1 MGEFDLIGRYF
12 NRRPAGSGHGTSAR
26 EGVLLGIGDDA
37 AMLTPNGRES
47 LVVTT
52 DMLVAGRHFPEDTD
66 PESIGYRS
74 LAVNLSDLAAMGAR
88 PTAFTL
94 ALALPPNCA
103 QPEWLN
109 AFSTGLHAMAD
120 RHGIALIGG
129 DTVSA
134 ERLTLSI
141 TAMGHVLPEQ
151 ALRRS
156 GAKTGDLVAVT
167 GTLGDA
173 GLGLITALDPDA
185 VPQRVT
191 PEQQAWLRQ
200 RLDRPTPR
208 VEVGQALTAFAHAAI
223 DISDGLVQDLGHVLA
238 ASEVGADIDIA
249 AIPLSS
255 AARCWLDAQPER
267 RLLPLQAGDDYEL
280 LFTLP
285 PEAESRLADLPV
297 PVTVIG
303 RVTAET
309 GLRLRGDDGRPVEV
323 ASGGYDHFRGVST

>member
-12 NRRPAGSGHGTSAR
+12 NRRPAGSGHGASAR

-74 LAVNLSDLAAMGAR
+74 LAVNLSDLAAMGAC

-94 ALALPPNCA
+94 AIALPPNCA
-103 QPEWLN
+103 QPEWLS

-120 RHGIALIGG
+120 RYGIALIGG

-173 GLGLITALDPDA
+173 GLGLITALDSDA
-185 VPQRVT
+185 VPPGVT
-191 PEQQAWLRQ
+191 PEQQVWLRQ

-208 VEVGQALTAFAHAAI
+208 VEAGQALTAFANAAI

-238 ASEVGADIDIA
+238 ASEVGADIDIS

>member
-1 MGEFDLIGRYF
+1 LGEFDLIGRYF
-12 NRRPAGSGHGTSAR
+12 NRSAGMSGSDVPAS

-37 AMLTPNGRES
+37 ALLAPNGRES

-94 ALALPPNCA
+94 AIALPPNCA
-103 QPEWLN
+103 QPEWLS
-109 AFSTGLHAMAD
+109 AFSTGLHTMAD
-120 RHGIALIGG
+120 RHGITLIGG

-156 GAKTGDLVAVT
+156 GAKTGDLIAVT

-173 GLGLITALDPDA
+173 GLGLITALSPDA
-185 VPQRVT
+185 VPQAVT
-191 PEQQAWLRQ
+191 PKQRAWLRQ

-208 VEVGQALTAFAHAAI
+208 VETGRTLTGFANAAI
-223 DISDGLVQDLGHVLA
+223 DISDGLLQDLGHVLA

-255 AARCWLDAQPER
+255 AARCWLAAQPEQ
-267 RLLPLQAGDDYEL
+267 RLLPLQTGDDYEL

-285 PEAESRLADLPV
+285 PEAEPRLADLPV

-303 RVTAET
+303 RVTGET
-309 GLRLRGDDGRPVEV
+309 GLRVRDDEGHTVEV
-323 ASGGYDHFRGVST
+323 SSGGYDHFRGVSR